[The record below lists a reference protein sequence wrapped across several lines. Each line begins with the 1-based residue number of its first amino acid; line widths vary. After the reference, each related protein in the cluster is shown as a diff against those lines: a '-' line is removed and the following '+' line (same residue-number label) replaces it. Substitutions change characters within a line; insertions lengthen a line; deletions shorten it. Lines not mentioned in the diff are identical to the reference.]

1 MFISCLFLVYSC
13 LFRVCFPVIPSHFQS
28 FPFHMTNFEALL
40 EFEHSL
46 STYLKSSNRLMLS
59 NLESRIE
66 YASQF
71 CQNQSGEEEPSQSI
85 EKLFDD
91 YNTAKDDFTTCGKCG
106 TNINTISSNTCCKT
120 FLDTKKTIS
129 SDLEM
134 SYWTSFLSNPSQT
147 INSFPSYTQLLF
159 LQQGIPFQLRGPI
172 WKRLLLLNNSSIPQT
187 SLLVYENFQ
196 HSYSADISTQIS
208 KDLSRTFPDLPYFKQ
223 EKTLQNLSTI
233 LNVYA
238 NYDAELGYCQGLLFL
253 VGVLSHQF
261 KDDPQL
267 VFHALLTIMET
278 EKSLHDIFT
287 PQLMSHTLQSWNDE
301 FQTLLKTIDGELYR
315 HLNSFVE
322 FQVFLYQW
330 WLSFLCSHSP
340 DMNIVNRVIDFCLLE
355 GWKTGIMK
363 ISLGLLIA
371 NKPILM
377 SLQDGDE
384 EVAYQHLLNECKW
397 GVVVNDVN
405 SFFGDLL
412 LSWDE
417 RIFEKK
423 PTHLQILKTHKR
435 STSMMDKFK
444 SMNLSIN
451 LKPRSNSTASD
462 NPESAVSNQSQSS
475 LSVFSSKVPTQDMDS
490 IYSDMSS
497 QSDFVPFKFPLKK
510 DDTEVDDLTRENIN
524 LKCLLQQALLMLGE
538 EASDLRERAA
548 EYGV

>member
-1 MFISCLFLVYSC
+1 
-13 LFRVCFPVIPSHFQS
+13 
-28 FPFHMTNFEALL
+28 
-40 EFEHSL
+40 
-46 STYLKSSNRLMLS
+46 
-59 NLESRIE
+59 
-66 YASQF
+66 
-71 CQNQSGEEEPSQSI
+71 
-85 EKLFDD
+85 
-91 YNTAKDDFTTCGKCG
+91 
-106 TNINTISSNTCCKT
+106 
-120 FLDTKKTIS
+120 
-129 SDLEM
+129 
-134 SYWTSFLSNPSQT
+134 
-147 INSFPSYTQLLF
+147 
-159 LQQGIPFQLRGPI
+159 
-172 WKRLLLLNNSSIPQT
+172 
-187 SLLVYENFQ
+187 LLVYDNFQ

-267 VFHALLTIMET
+267 VFHALLTTMET

-287 PQLMSHTLQSWNDE
+287 PHLMSQTLQSWSSE
-301 FQTLLKTIDGELYR
+301 FQALLNTIDGELYS

-405 SFFGDLL
+405 SFFGELL

-417 RIFEKK
+417 RLFEKK

-451 LKPRSNSTASD
+451 LKPRSNSTVSEHPD
-462 NPESAVSNQSQSS
+462 SAVSNQSQSS

-497 QSDFVPFKFPLKK
+497 QSDLLPFKFPLKK

-524 LKCLLQQALLMLGE
+524 LKCLLHQALLMLGE
-538 EASDLRERAA
+538 EAGELRERAA